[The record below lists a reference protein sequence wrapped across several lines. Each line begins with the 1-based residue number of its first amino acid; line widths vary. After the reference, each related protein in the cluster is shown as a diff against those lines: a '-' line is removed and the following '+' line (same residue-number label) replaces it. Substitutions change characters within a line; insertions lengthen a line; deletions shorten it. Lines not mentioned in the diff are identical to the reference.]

1 MRSFD
6 WRMPEEKYRTIADHL
21 SDRIYAYLP
30 DYKLQGISEG
40 IPESNILV
48 TGNPIVDVLN
58 EYFLSKKLRLKD
70 EEVDQLL
77 ASKYKTARFN
87 YLVMTCHRRENVENE
102 FSLNRIISLAKAT
115 SELVLFP
122 AGYRTQKMLIN
133 YKIKLPDN
141 IVMVDPIGYLEL
153 LELFMNSNGILTDSG
168 TVVEEASILG
178 IPSIQ
183 MRTSTER
190 PEVYISNSSVKFDP
204 HTESSIQEALIKF
217 NELKGSKWNHL
228 FGDGRAS
235 YRIVEDLITCFNI
248 DNFSG
253 HNPKNF
259 GEFSARS
266 FM

>member
-1 MRSFD
+1 
-6 WRMPEEKYRTIADHL
+6 
-21 SDRIYAYLP
+21 
-30 DYKLQGISEG
+30 
-40 IPESNILV
+40 
-48 TGNPIVDVLN
+48 
-58 EYFLSKKLRLKD
+58 
-70 EEVDQLL
+70 
-77 ASKYKTARFN
+77 
-87 YLVMTCHRRENVENE
+87 
-102 FSLNRIISLAKAT
+102 
-115 SELVLFP
+115 
-122 AGYRTQKMLIN
+122 
-133 YKIKLPDN
+133 
-141 IVMVDPIGYLEL
+141 
-153 LELFMNSNGILTDSG
+153 
-168 TVVEEASILG
+168 
-178 IPSIQ
+178 